1 MGLYIASGGECFVCG
16 VVIKS
21 LGVPSVHDG
30 TPKRVVCLSKQW
42 HWLVRSLV
50 SEEEIH
56 SMTFL
61 MFPSILIHRYSFC
74 KTVL

>member
-1 MGLYIASGGECFVCG
+1 MCG

-30 TPKRVVCLSKQW
+30 TPKRVVCLSGIAW
-42 HWLVRSLV
+42 PAMSLV
-50 SEEEIH
+50 SVEEIH

-61 MFPSILIHRYSFC
+61 MFLCSCYAEVSC
-74 KTVL
+74 SSV